1 MEFSNLSFYF
11 RSYGDLTPDEMDRV
25 CKFLYGREVAQES
38 TKLYQLKACFK
49 AFRSVAYKSCSFCTD
64 ELEERRSL
72 KLKGLLWDYFDK
84 RRDLD
89 LSRKYQE
96 EKDGEDGRDEGLGG
110 SDQSGYSEFPGQ
122 PQ

>member
-49 AFRSVAYKSCSFCTD
+49 AFRRSAPTYTTPVFRTHTNTRLLSNSIIATNVTVEENPGYQSFMA
-64 ELEERRSL
+64 L
-72 KLKGLLWDYFDK
+72 
-84 RRDLD
+84 
-89 LSRKYQE
+89 
-96 EKDGEDGRDEGLGG
+96 
-110 SDQSGYSEFPGQ
+110 
-122 PQ
+122 